1 MCIRDSVR
9 RVLICTA
16 LTLTIRVA
24 KNNVHGIREH
34 FQRVFVLVVGVL
46 HAPSDGGHGGGS
58 PPIGQRGRPVLVF
71 DETQRMS
78 VAALFPFPQ
87 CRVVALLSLPGSL
100 LFFTRRHRGLCVV
113 VCEMADVWY
122 GVETQKSLH
131 IKTLSFTKEEVSLTL
146 SLSLSLRSK
155 ELSLIHI

>member
-1 MCIRDSVR
+1 
-9 RVLICTA
+9 
-16 LTLTIRVA
+16 
-24 KNNVHGIREH
+24 
-34 FQRVFVLVVGVL
+34 
-46 HAPSDGGHGGGS
+46 
-58 PPIGQRGRPVLVF
+58 IGQRGRPVLVF

-146 SLSLSLRSK
+146 SLSLYEAKRRTRTTTKKAISPSRRRRRESN
-155 ELSLIHI
+155 